1 MERLRQDPE
10 LGFFFRE
17 EIGHD
22 AVGYPPPDRRAGR
35 PPGGEHPP
43 DHGDCLPATDPAILD
58 RTVEIPDLG
67 TMTVAAWIPLIVGL
81 TGHADQAFEVLADRG
96 APEGPRVRAAVL
108 TGLHEVRVEDRP
120 EPAARPGWVVVRVE
134 SASLCGTDA
143 HQYEGIDTPFPRVP
157 GHDFA
162 GRVDSVGEGV
172 EPSLVGAP
180 VAVKPSLPCG
190 ECADCAAGRLA
201 DCPRKRLMGLWSD
214 GCMAEKVEVPRVN
227 LVPRPDGVERGRRRC
242 WSRWRSASTP
252 STGCAWSW
260 ARRCWC
266 SARGRSGSP

>member
-1 MERLRQDPE
+1 MTTGTSSNALADAAATADRSLARLEAVLGHRRRRPAPRPPQRRRLPARLPHQPQHAGLAGRHGAPAPGPE

-22 AVGYPPPDRRAGR
+22 AVGYPPPTAELARRRVASTR
-35 PPGGEHPP
+35 RTLAT
-43 DHGDCLPATDPAILD
+43 CLPATDPAVLE

-67 TMTVAAWIPLIVGL
+67 TMTVAAWVPLIVGHL
-81 TGHADQAFEVLADRG
+81 TGHVDQAFEVLADRG
-96 APEGPRVRAAVL
+96 ALPEGPRVRAAVL

-120 EPAARPGWVVVRVE
+120 DPAARPGWVVVRVE

-143 HQYEGIDTPFPRVP
+143 HQYEGRIDTPFPRVP

-172 EPSLVGAP
+172 EASLVGAP

-190 ECADCAAGRLA
+190 
-201 DCPRKRLMGLWSD
+201 
-214 GCMAEKVEVPRVN
+214 
-227 LVPRPDGVERGRRRC
+227 
-242 WSRWRSASTP
+242 SAPTAQLGGWP
-252 STGCAWSW
+252 T
-260 ARRCWC
+260 AR
-266 SARGRSGSP
+266 ASG